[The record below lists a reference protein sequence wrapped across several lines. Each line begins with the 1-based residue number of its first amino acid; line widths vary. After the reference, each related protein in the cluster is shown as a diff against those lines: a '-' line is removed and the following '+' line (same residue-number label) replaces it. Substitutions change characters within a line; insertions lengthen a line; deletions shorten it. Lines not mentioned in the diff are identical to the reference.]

1 MKTRQYW
8 IDLHKKNVTWANDQ
22 IRICLMSRRVL
33 KGIEQSKF
41 SMLLHHA
48 NEHSDA
54 ELLPLKQAI
63 AKYQDGWNLRFQNYS
78 LGLLSEI
85 FDINS
90 SMRLAPSNG
99 KNKKNRGS
107 PGHPLERQ

>member
-22 IRICLMSRRVL
+22 IRICLMARRVL

-85 FDINS
+85 FDVKTFIYEA
-90 SMRLAPSNG
+90 RTLKWKEQEKPWLAGTPA
-99 KNKKNRGS
+99 
-107 PGHPLERQ
+107 

>member
-1 MKTRQYW
+1 MKTREDW
-8 IDLHKKNVTWANDQ
+8 IALHKKNVEWANDQ
-22 IRICLMSRRVL
+22 IRICLMARHLL
-33 KGIEQSKF
+33 KGREQSKF

-54 ELLPLKQAI
+54 ELLPLKAAI

-85 FDINS
+85 FDTKKFIYEA
-90 SMRLAPSNG
+90 RCLKWKEQEKPWLAGTPA
-99 KNKKNRGS
+99 
-107 PGHPLERQ
+107 